1 MEEKVKKTEKIAALY
16 SQGGF
21 SMAQIA
27 EQLGLTVSGVRHHL
41 DKGGVKRRT
50 ISEAITRVYQTKFN
64 KKPFVLPEVLT
75 SEQEKLKLAVL
86 MLYWGEGTKGGNGVA
101 LSNSD
106 PQMIK
111 LFVQFLREICGIEES
126 RLRVTLHLY
135 PDHDEKTLK
144 EFWSSLTD
152 IPLTQFNKPFVHR
165 DTKGSYKKKSQ
176 YGTVEVRYSD
186 ILLIKL
192 ILGWLIDS
200 KREFGLL
207 R

>member
-1 MEEKVKKTEKIAALY
+1 MDSFEKEIIDLY
-16 SQGGF
+16 QTSKLSEQ
-21 SMAQIA
+21 QIA
-27 EQLGLTVSGVRHHL
+27 ERLSINLYAIRQVFR
-41 DKGGVKRRT
+41 KNNIQKRS
-50 ISEAITRVYQTKFN
+50 ISEAIRYLNQTKYN